1 MKITFFN
8 RIGGLTETRRKSRR
22 KRSFSLYRSG
32 ALSQWL
38 TPSSL
43 CLALCTLCL
52 NVFAQSP
59 VQVVTKVV
67 EKELPY
73 ADGQR
78 IRVIAQK
85 ADVTLKGWSRPT
97 VSVRLRLVAKH
108 PDRAVAEREV
118 AYHQYT
124 LQPNGSDI
132 ELSNRFVI
140 PQRAGKLQSQLKAIY
155 EVSVPAKA
163 LIQLANSFGDVR
175 LNNLSGD
182 VTVKFEFGKLSL
194 DDVTG
199 KLTVTSEYGDIDG
212 RGIDAT
218 FVCKAEKAD
227 ISLRDLGGSNHI
239 TSRYGKLSIWP
250 NSLTLES
257 LRVDAARTEVT
268 FAPQRV
274 TDFRYDVITTF
285 ADIRV
290 PESVAGT
297 LGIHGSRQ
305 TFTYKPPG
313 KRVEI
318 VIQNTYSPVTIQS
331 ERSFTSK

>member
-1 MKITFFN
+1 MKNTIRTIARYPGAGRQKLVFFL
-8 RIGGLTETRRKSRR
+8 GL
-22 KRSFSLYRSG
+22 L
-32 ALSQWL
+32 
-38 TPSSL
+38 L
-43 CLALCTLCL
+43 CVVWSTAS
-52 NVFAQSP
+52 AQML

-73 ADGQR
+73 AEGQQ

-85 ADVTLKGWSRPT
+85 ADVTLKGWNRST

-155 EVSVPAKA
+155 DVSVPTNA

-175 LNNLSGD
+175 LSNLSGD

-194 DDVTG
+194 DDMNG

-212 RGIDAT
+212 RSINAA

-227 ISLRDLGGSNHI
+227 ISLRELGGKVNLQ
-239 TSRYGKLSIWP
+239 SRYGKLLIRP
-250 NSLTLES
+250 NNVTLYA
-257 LRVDAARTEVT
+257 LRVDAARTEVVLV
-268 FAPQRV
+268 PQRV
-274 TDFRYDVITTF
+274 TDFRYDVVVTF
-285 ADIRV
+285 AEIRV
-290 PESVAGT
+290 PESVAGV
-297 LGIHGSRQ
+297 LGIQGNRQ
-305 TFTYKPPG
+305 TFTYQPLG
-313 KRVEI
+313 KRAEI
-318 VIQNTYSPVTIQS
+318 IIHNTYSPVIIQGEVS
-331 ERSFTSK
+331 VSRK